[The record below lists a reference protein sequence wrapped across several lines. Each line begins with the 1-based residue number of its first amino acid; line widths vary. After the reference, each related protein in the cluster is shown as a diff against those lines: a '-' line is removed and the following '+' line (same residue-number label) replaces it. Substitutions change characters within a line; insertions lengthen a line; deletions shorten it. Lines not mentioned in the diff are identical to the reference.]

1 MIELCKQLTI
11 NIFWVLAA
19 LFQVTLVVILIM
31 GITSNVLKKMSKKE
45 DEE

>member
-1 MIELCKQLTI
+1 MIEICKQLTI

-19 LFQVTLVVILIM
+19 IFQVTFIAVLVIGIL
-31 GITSNVLKKMSKKE
+31 SNIVDKFSKKE

>member
-19 LFQVTLVVILIM
+19 LFQVTLVVLLIM
-31 GITSNVLKKMSKKE
+31 GIMSNILKKISKKE

>member
-31 GITSNVLKKMSKKE
+31 GITSNLLKKMSKKE

>member
-1 MIELCKQLTI
+1 MIEICKQLTI

-19 LFQVTLVVILIM
+19 IFQVALIAVLTIGIL
-31 GITSNVLKKMSKKE
+31 SNILDKLTKKE